1 MNKDDSAGPNVNIE
15 DIVSIDYVWGKKTLV
30 EAAGL
35 EVYFDYLVASHV
47 VKHVPDMIGWFGEIP
62 AVLKAGDVLSLV
74 VPDKRFMFDC
84 QRDVSGASE
93 FIDALVLKSQRPPLR
108 LRPSEYQA
116 FLNREFSTCQ
126 PRHRAH
132 SPEGC
137 F

>member
-1 MNKDDSAGPNVNIE
+1 MNRDDSAAPNVNIE
-15 DIVSIDYVWGKKTLV
+15 DIVPVDYVWGDETLV
-30 EAAGL
+30 EAADLG
-35 EVYFDYLVASHV
+35 VYFDYLAASHV
-47 VKHVPDMIGWFGEIP
+47 TKHVPDVIGWFGRIP
-62 AVLKAGDVLSLV
+62 SALKAGEVLSLE
-74 VPDKRFMFDC
+74 VPDKRFTFDC

>member
-1 MNKDDSAGPNVNIE
+1 LNKDDSAGPNVNIE

-35 EVYFDYLVASHV
+35 EVYFDYLVASHA

-74 VPDKRFMFDC
+74 VPDKRFTFDC

-93 FIDALVLKSQRPPLR
+93 FIDFELVHL
-108 LRPSEYQA
+108 
-116 FLNREFSTCQ
+116 F
-126 PRHRAH
+126 PR
-132 SPEGC
+132 
-137 F
+137 